1 MAKTNDKQKEE
12 NFEVRNE
19 EIEKLLRDIGHLVG
33 NALPEGWVF
42 NLLIASVGEKG
53 STFYISNGVREDMI
67 KLMIEFVS
75 KQMKGGGN

>member
-1 MAKTNDKQKEE
+1 MTKNE
-12 NFEVRNE
+12 NFEVKIP
-19 EIEKLLRDIGHLVG
+19 EIEEALKKIGKTIGDV
-33 NALPEGWVF
+33 LPEGWVF

-75 KQMKGGGN
+75 KQQKGGGN